1 MTENQTQP
9 DSGREAFIEAFRRH
23 AAGVAVVT
31 SVTPDGTN
39 VGFTATSLASLAA
52 TPPMATFNMAQV
64 STAWP
69 AMYVGNR
76 AVIHMLGSRTR
87 HLAQLMAGD
96 HDVRFSGEQWHP
108 GPHGLPVLEGVT
120 AWMIGRIVA
129 VHPVREN
136 AVVVVEVEGGGLGEL
151 DDALLYHQR
160 QYLRPG
166 SIA

>member
-1 MTENQTQP
+1 MTENPTP
-9 DSGREAFIEAFRRH
+9 PLPGREAFIEAFRRH
-23 AAGVAVVT
+23 AAGVAAVT
-31 SVTPDGTN
+31 SLAPDGTP

-52 TPPMATFNMAQV
+52 SPPMATFNMAQI

-69 AMYVGNR
+69 AMHVGNR
-76 AVIHMLGSRTR
+76 VVIHMLGSRTR

-96 HDVRFSGEQWHP
+96 HDVRFSGEHWHP

-120 AWMIGRIVA
+120 AWMIGRIVD

-136 AVVVVEVEGGGLGEL
+136 AVVVVEVEGGGRGE
-151 DDALLYHQR
+151 DDEALLYHQR

-166 SIA
+166 STA